1 MGYPKETIAINF
13 PYPEKLYK
21 LKFFYMYRI
30 HCIHRFLPNYVRE
43 FNFTTFL
50 KLAFTL
56 SNFQDKDLQA
66 NKRSYQRRVP
76 KFEIP
81 NIHIRA
87 LNGAWLLLLEC

>member
-1 MGYPKETIAINF
+1 M
-13 PYPEKLYK
+13 
-21 LKFFYMYRI
+21 
-30 HCIHRFLPNYVRE
+30 C
-43 FNFTTFL
+43 L

-87 LNGAWLLLLEC
+87 LNGAWLLLLECCMGYRKETKAINSPHPEKRYAFIWA